1 MKKFVFTLFA
11 GLFATALTAQQSISY
26 KTAEERLNEE
36 YCTGLFR
43 TSDGTVIDLSNQ
55 VSVSAYLNVLDWL
68 NGRVAGLQVF
78 TSRTGVVIP
87 VIRGRIPGIFLD
99 EHQVSASA
107 LSSINIHD
115 IAMVKVIKTPFLGG
129 FNSEAGAI
137 AVYTRITEEE
147 EEEE

>member
-1 MKKFVFTLFA
+1 MKKLIFTLFA
-11 GLFATALTAQQSISY
+11 GLFATVLTAQQSITH

-55 VSVSAYLNVLDWL
+55 VSISAYFNILDWL
-68 NGRVAGLQVF
+68 NVRVAGLQVF
-78 TSRTGVVIP
+78 TSRTGVAIP

-99 EHQVSASA
+99 EQQVSAST
-107 LSSINIHD
+107 LGTINIHD
-115 IAMVKVIKTPFLGG
+115 IAMVKVIRNPFLGG

-137 AVYTRITEEE
+137 AVYTRISEEE
-147 EEEE
+147 EEE